1 MNNLQKITHLFQ
13 NTDLDSRLEQSRKV
27 RKKYLVNALNY
38 INFQDSTI
46 LINIKHL
53 KYDNIM
59 SLPAKPQPC
68 LGDTLDCVWVQK
80 IDITQKLSSYNF
92 LNFLVA
98 DGQKLILVK
107 TDVKKISEE
116 GITFILPET
125 CHEVG
130 SRKVRRYSCKGI
142 QVELIQNSVIFN
154 GSLLDF
160 STASFSIEVSAAPP
174 QTFQWINPEFT
185 VHVIFKNEQNTLYSG
200 ECKIIR
206 QTFGQKIRT
215 FVLEPINNQVRRF
228 KPKECRS
235 SRHKLLPS
243 PNIIFKHPLTGRLIN
258 LKVEDLS
265 GSGFSVEEYYEDSV
279 FLPGMII
286 PELCIEIANNF
297 KICCKAQVVYGIVN
311 KTYVA
316 EPLAKYGI
324 AILDMDIQDQVKL
337 SSLLHQATNEKSYV
351 CNIVDLDALW
361 KFFFETGF
369 VYPEKY
375 AFIHT
380 NKEKFKETYEK
391 LYIQSPTIARHFIY
405 QDKGIIHG
413 HMSTIRFYENT
424 WLIHHHASIR
434 SGDGRAGVVVLDQ
447 IGRYV
452 NEFHS
457 LHSTH
462 MNFVMCYFRPD
473 NKFPNRVFGGFARDL
488 SNPKGSSLD
497 SFAYFYL
504 PRTFGQKDLS
514 ESWTLVKAEPED
526 LLELESFYE
535 HESGGLTCYALDLEP
550 GMIENNELN
559 KEYQR
564 LGFKRERHLYSLKR
578 DGALK
583 AVITVTVSDI
593 GLSLSNLTNCIH
605 VFVLDS
611 DDLPL
616 DIFYSH
622 LSRLSHYHEQ
632 DEMPVLLYPVSY
644 AEKQSLPYEKIYT
657 LWVLNMQSLDHYL
670 KYIEN
675 VFHRPRHE

>member
-1 MNNLQKITHLFQ
+1 LNNLQKIAHLFQ
-13 NTDLDSRLEQSRKV
+13 NTDLDSQLEQSRKV
-27 RKKYLVNALNY
+27 SKKYLVNILNY

-46 LINIKHL
+46 LINLKHL
-53 KYDNIM
+53 KYFNII

-68 LGDTLDCVWVQK
+68 LGDTLDCLWVQK
-80 IDITQKLSSYNF
+80 TGLPQKLNSYKF
-92 LNFLVA
+92 LNFLLN
-98 DGQKLILVK
+98 DGQKLLLARA
-107 TDVKKISEE
+107 DVKMMSEE
-116 GITFILPET
+116 GISFILPET
-125 CHEVG
+125 CYEVG
-130 SRKVRRYSCKGI
+130 SRKVRRHSCKGI

-154 GSLLDF
+154 GSLSDF
-160 STASFSIEVSAAPP
+160 SAVSFSVEVSAEPP
-174 QTFQWINPEFT
+174 QTFQWINPEST
-185 VHVIFKNEQNTLYSG
+185 VHIIFKKGKDILYSG

-206 QTFGQKIRT
+206 QTLGQKTRT
-215 FVLEPINNQVRRF
+215 FVLEPISKQMRRF
-228 KPKECRS
+228 KPKERRS

-279 FLPGMII
+279 LLPGMII
-286 PELCIEIANNF
+286 PELYIEFANNF
-297 KICCKAQVVYGIVN
+297 KINCKAQVVYRSVN

-316 EPLAKYGI
+316 EPYAKYGI

-337 SSLLHQATNEKSYV
+337 SSLLHQVTNEKSYV

-391 LYIQSPTIARHFIY
+391 FYIQSPTIARHFIY

-424 WLIHHHASIR
+424 WLIHHHASSR
-434 SGDGRAGVVVLDQ
+434 LGHGRAGVVVLDQ

-473 NKFPNRVFGGFARDL
+473 NKFPNRVFGGFVRDL

-497 SFAYFYL
+497 SFAYFHL
-504 PRTFGQKDLS
+504 PRTFEQKDLS
-514 ESWTLVKAEPED
+514 ESWTLVKTQPED

-535 HESGGLTCYALDLEP
+535 HESGGLMCYALDLEP
-550 GMIENNELN
+550 GMIESNEIN

-564 LGFKRERHLYSLKR
+564 LGFKREQYLFSLKR

-611 DDLPL
+611 DELPL
-616 DIFYSH
+616 NIFYSH
-622 LSRLSHYHEQ
+622 LSQLSRYYEQ
-632 DEMPVLLYPVSY
+632 DEIPVLLYPVSY
-644 AEKQSLPYEKIYT
+644 TETQSMPYEKTYN
-657 LWVLNMQSLDHYL
+657 LWVLNMQNTDDYFRFMKKLFTH
-670 KYIEN
+670 
-675 VFHRPRHE
+675 HE

>member
-1 MNNLQKITHLFQ
+1 MNNLQKIVHLFQ
-13 NTDLDSRLEQSRKV
+13 NTELDSQLEQSRKV
-27 RKKYLVNALNY
+27 RKKYLVNILNY

-46 LINIKHL
+46 LVNLQHL
-53 KYDNIM
+53 KFGNII
-59 SLPAKPQPC
+59 SLPAKLRPC
-68 LGDTLDCVWVQK
+68 LGETLDCIWVQK
-80 IDITQKLSSYNF
+80 TGPHQKLSSYKLFNF
-92 LNFLVA
+92 LLA
-98 DGQKLILVK
+98 DGQKLLLVRA
-107 TDVKKISEE
+107 DVKEMSEE
-116 GITFILPET
+116 GISFILPET
-125 CHEVG
+125 CYEVRT
-130 SRKVRRYSCKGI
+130 RKVRRHLCEGI
-142 QVELIQNSVIFN
+142 QVELIQNSVIFY

-160 STASFSIEVSAAPP
+160 SAASFSIEVSAAPP

-185 VHVIFKNEQNTLYSG
+185 VHVIFKNEQAILYSG
-200 ECKIIR
+200 ECKIVR
-206 QTFGQKIRT
+206 QTLDQKMRT
-215 FVLEPINNQVRRF
+215 FVLEPLNDNIRRF
-228 KPKECRS
+228 KPKEVRS

-286 PELCIEIANNF
+286 PELYIEFANNF
-297 KICCKAQVVYGIVN
+297 KINCKAQVVYRNVN
-311 KTYVA
+311 KIDVA

-324 AILDMDIQDQVKL
+324 AILDMDVQDQVKL

-375 AFIHT
+375 AFIHV

-391 LYIQSPTIARHFIY
+391 LYIQSHTIARHFIY

-424 WLIHHHASIR
+424 WLIHHHASSR
-434 SGDGRAGVVVLDQ
+434 SGHGRAGVVVLDQ

-462 MNFVMCYFRPD
+462 MNFVMCYFRPN
-473 NKFPNRVFGGFARDL
+473 NKFPNRVFGGFAKDL

-497 SFAYFYL
+497 SFAYFHL
-504 PRTFGQKDLS
+504 PRIFEQTDLS
-514 ESWTLVKAEPED
+514 ESWTLVKTQPED

-535 HESGGLTCYALDLEP
+535 HESGGLMLNALDLEP
-550 GMIENNELN
+550 DMINSDELN

-564 LGFKRERHLYSLKR
+564 LGFKRERHLFSLKR
-578 DGALK
+578 DGVLK
-583 AVITVTVSDI
+583 AAITVTVSDI

-611 DDLPL
+611 DDLPRGTL
-616 DIFYSH
+616 YSS
-622 LSRLSHYHEQ
+622 LSMLTEYYQQ
-632 DEMPVLLYPVSY
+632 DEIPVLLYPVSY

-657 LWVLNMQSLDHYL
+657 LWVLNMQSLDDYL

-675 VFHRPRHE
+675 LFHRPQHE